1 MHSWCGYE
9 DTRQQQTHTC
19 SHVHSYKILL
29 YIHLRYKKASFPL
42 SNSHSGNV
50 QMEPNKDAKPL
61 SPKPLSPPEPFVPDY
76 LDYPDSSPISP
87 SFPAKRKPSP
97 LIHQLESSDDEE
109 ANPQTKLNEAYED
122 KAFQQEK
129 DDDLSWLEEIDQLR
143 GQSYPPARKF
153 KAGELQPRMK
163 KSKTINKVAK
173 KGTSA
178 EEAIEISSSDDDYTD
193 GKE

>member
-1 MHSWCGYE
+1 M
-9 DTRQQQTHTC
+9 
-19 SHVHSYKILL
+19 
-29 YIHLRYKKASFPL
+29 
-42 SNSHSGNV
+42 
-50 QMEPNKDAKPL
+50 
-61 SPKPLSPPEPFVPDY
+61 PDY

-143 GQSYPPARKF
+143 GQSYPPAREF
-153 KAGELQPRMK
+153 KAGELQPCITSRKGAMVERPI
-163 KSKTINKVAK
+163 TIGPGWWLKPGRKA
-173 KGTSA
+173 A
-178 EEAIEISSSDDDYTD
+178 L
-193 GKE
+193 